1 MWAAIA
7 GIAANAFLD
16 DGKTASGQP
25 ASKGESIA
33 SKILGLTG
41 EDMKESHAFYTAS
54 RDERRQETKAKDP
67 SVALVQGMFAE
78 RQKADKDFARW
89 SGTLT

>member
-41 EDMKESHAFYTAS
+41 EDMKESHAFFTDS
-54 RDERRQETKAKDP
+54 RDRQRQKTKEEDP
-67 SVALVQGMFAE
+67 SVALVKRMFAE
-78 RQKADKDFARW
+78 RQEKDKDFASW